1 MSERER
7 YNPPETGEQ
16 IISHLFDTSHP
27 VPPEYERLILAQEHR
42 PISPHETANVDY
54 SREWPRILRGENEQN
69 LMKAKLVGGTLIDL
83 GGGIAS
89 HMRALVK
96 QFEASEYINVDHNPA
111 QPSDPLRPTTDEQDE
126 ALRVLQVNSDM
137 LKFLARMRDASA
149 QFTINGI
156 DEFII
161 GDSEY
166 HQALARELVR
176 ATKQGGLIF
185 GVNSMV
191 YHHLKPFIE
200 GKSAQLKKV
209 NWKWAELDETR
220 LDLMGNP
227 FIFEKI

>member
-1 MSERER
+1 MSKRER

-16 IISHLFDTSHP
+16 IIARLLDSSRP
-27 VPPEYERLILAQEHR
+27 VPPEYERLILAQEQR
-42 PISPHETANVDY
+42 PISPYETSDVDY
-54 SREWPRILRGENEQN
+54 SREWPRMLRGENEQN
-69 LMKAKLVGGTLIDL
+69 LMRAKLTGGTLVDL

-89 HMRALVK
+89 HMRALAK
-96 QFEASEYINVDHNPA
+96 QFEASEYLNVDLNPSL
-111 QPSDPLRPTTDEQDE
+111 PSDPLHSTADEQDE
-126 ALRVLQVNSDM
+126 SVHVVQVNSDM
-137 LKFLARMRDASA
+137 LNFLTRMRKASA

-156 DEFII
+156 DELII
-161 GDSEY
+161 SEPEY

-185 GVNSMV
+185 GTNSIV

-200 GKSAQLKKV
+200 SNSPLLRKAP
-209 NWKWAELDETR
+209 WKWAERDDTQ